1 LLKKTITYENPF
13 TDKEVTE
20 VHYFHISKADLVEM
34 EMEEHGFTYEKD
46 GTTLTGM
53 QAKLQRIVD
62 SEDGRAIMQEVKDII
77 RRSYGRKDGD
87 RFLKSP
93 DIWENFAASEAFSQ
107 LFFELCTNAGAA
119 AEFMNGVI
127 PNNLEKIAADIRDQA
142 AQAQISNGE
151 IAPSPPVPSH
161 PVSLEADPTAVE
173 PIAPSDEAENQ
184 QSVVLSP
191 REISEMDSD
200 ELKSGLA
207 TGRYR
212 LS

>member
-1 LLKKTITYENPF
+1 LLRKTITYENPF
-13 TDKEVTE
+13 TEEEVTE
-20 VHYFHISKADLVEM
+20 EHYFHISKADLVEM
-34 EMEEHGFTYEKD
+34 EMEEHKSTYEKD
-46 GTTLTGM
+46 GETLTGM

-77 RRSYGRKDGD
+77 RRSYGKKDGD

-93 DIWENFAASEAFSQ
+93 AIWEDFAASEAFSQ

-127 PNNLEKIAADIRDQA
+127 PGNLEKIAADIREQA
-142 AQAQISNGE
+142 EKAQLNGDGTT
-151 IAPSPPVPSH
+151 SPPVS
-161 PVSLEADPTAVE
+161 VSSPPLSPEADPTAVE
-173 PIAPSDEAENQ
+173 PQPTISETLDNPR
-184 QSVVLSP
+184 VLTQK
-191 REISEMDSD
+191 EVQEMDSD

-207 TGRYR
+207 TGRYK